1 MNTPKETKPQN
12 MFLMFNHSLSKDQET
27 DARHIWGTQ
36 LQFVGLP
43 TQLKALWAQIPA
55 DKEMLFDTLAPFRTW
70 LEKASCPNDLVLIQ
84 GDFGATWLMVHYAL
98 TNNLV
103 PVYSVTARQ
112 AREETAP
119 DGTVKTTHVFK
130 HRMFRLYGV

>member
-1 MNTPKETKPQN
+1 MNTPQKAKPQN
-12 MFLMFNHSLSKDQET
+12 MFLMFNHSLSEDQET
-27 DARHIWGTQ
+27 DARNIWGAQ

-55 DKEMLFDTLAPFRTW
+55 DQTRIFDTLAPFRTW

-84 GDFGATWLMVHYAL
+84 GDFGATWIMVHYAL
-98 TNNLV
+98 NNNLL

>member
-1 MNTPKETKPQN
+1 MKTQKKTNPGN

-55 DKEMLFDTLAPFRTW
+55 DKKGLFDTLAPFRTW
-70 LEKASCPNDLVLIQ
+70 LKSESCPNDVVLIQ
-84 GDFGATWLMVHYAL
+84 GDFGAAWLMVQYTL

-112 AREETAP
+112 AGEETAP
-119 DGTVKTTHVFK
+119 DGTVKTTHIFK
-130 HRMFRLYGV
+130 HRMFRVYGV

>member
-1 MNTPKETKPQN
+1 MKTTKKASPGN

-36 LQFVGLP
+36 LQFVELP
-43 TQLKALWAQIPA
+43 RQLKALWAQIPA

-98 TNNLV
+98 NNNLL

-119 DGTVKTTHVFK
+119 DGTVKTTHLFK
-130 HRMFRLYGV
+130 HRMFRIYGV